1 MSQGCAAPPQ
11 AHAELLSGAFGTP
24 TPFGTAPAVGT
35 FPIPGWPEPRVSV
48 VLTPSCQVVSAR
60 AVWPEAR
67 GSHRGF
73 PQHTPAPDGGLCC
86 SHGHSSGPRERT
98 ATGCHVLCQSRCKRY
113 ASRAGA
119 PSGLPWVFVAG
130 VPGTAPPPSG
140 WAAVALVGSGP
151 PALALPNTTHTA
163 CPFCVLKVEFFL
175 EPDTA
180 VLV

>member
-1 MSQGCAAPPQ
+1 M
-11 AHAELLSGAFGTP
+11 LSFSVVCFGTP
-24 TPFGTAPAVGT
+24 TPLGAAPGVGT
-35 FPIPGWPEPRVSV
+35 FPVPGWPEPHVSV

-130 VPGTAPPPSG
+130 VPGTAPAPLDGQPLLWLEACSG
-140 WAAVALVGSGP
+140 SAEHNSRGLPFPCLESGVFP
-151 PALALPNTTHTA
+151 
-163 CPFCVLKVEFFL
+163 
-175 EPDTA
+175 
-180 VLV
+180 